1 MWYSKLSRFEILE
14 HIYNDVPELI
24 DISIYSIDIVSTENK
39 ISILFKMPT
48 LPSPMPVKWEKRN
61 CNMVLCQ
68 LDFWDIELCTF
79 QLNSMHGKSN
89 IIIEDDELFKIKI
102 EGNFNVNFHA
112 KYGMVQKVRAYKK
125 EVNSSIL

>member
-1 MWYSKLSRFEILE
+1 MNGMQKRCYELRRGKCMWYSKLSRFEIL
-14 HIYNDVPELI
+14 
-24 DISIYSIDIVSTENK
+24 
-39 ISILFKMPT
+39 LFKMPT

-68 LDFWDIELCTF
+68 LDFWDIEFCTF
-79 QLNSMHGKSN
+79 RLNSMHGKSN

-102 EGNFNVNFHA
+102 EGNFNVNFQA

>member
-14 HIYNDVPELI
+14 HIYIGVPKLI
-24 DISIYSIDIVSTENK
+24 GISIYSIDIISIENK

-79 QLNSMHGKSN
+79 RLNSMHG
-89 IIIEDDELFKIKI
+89 
-102 EGNFNVNFHA
+102 
-112 KYGMVQKVRAYKK
+112 
-125 EVNSSIL
+125 